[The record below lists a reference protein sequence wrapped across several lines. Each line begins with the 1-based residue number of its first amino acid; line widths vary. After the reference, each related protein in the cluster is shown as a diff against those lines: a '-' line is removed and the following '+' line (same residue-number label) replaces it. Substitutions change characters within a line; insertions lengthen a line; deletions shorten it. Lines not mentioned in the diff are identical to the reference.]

1 MLENTGKWEQ
11 AWSRTKYNLLAYET
25 SEPQLLDPCIIG
37 AGRARLS
44 AVGFPRPGIN
54 LVAVRGFEPPCAA
67 YETADLPIDLH
78 CHKPVPMV
86 LGDTSL
92 RMLETLPTFHLVR
105 VRGIEPPTSRSRSV
119 RSTRLSYTL
128 KTLCHPAHASGS
140 MESFHFPAEMTITR
154 LVQNLVGMVGFEP
167 TISCPPDTRP
177 RPD

>member
-128 KTLCHPAHASGS
+128 KLCATP
-140 MESFHFPAEMTITR
+140 
-154 LVQNLVGMVGFEP
+154 L
-167 TISCPPDTRP
+167 TRP
-177 RPD
+177 AAWGHFIFLLK